1 MSQGFGERFDQ
12 CQRAYDAQEAPEEHD
27 CKEDGHDLKF
37 SQARE
42 IKGEFIVEVKC
53 RHCGKRE
60 LL

>member
-12 CQRAYDAQEAPEEHD
+12 CQRAYDAQQPPEED
-27 CKEDGHDLKF
+27 NCDEGGHDWKF

-42 IKGEFIVEVKC
+42 IQGEFIVEVKC
-53 RHCGKRE
+53 RYCGKRE